1 MLTNLSVR
9 QVEQALQWLASPI
22 QEPPPEELVSLSQL
36 DWMLLDRM
44 LRDLHLEQLMHPVH

>member
-36 DWMLLDRM
+36 EWMLLDRM